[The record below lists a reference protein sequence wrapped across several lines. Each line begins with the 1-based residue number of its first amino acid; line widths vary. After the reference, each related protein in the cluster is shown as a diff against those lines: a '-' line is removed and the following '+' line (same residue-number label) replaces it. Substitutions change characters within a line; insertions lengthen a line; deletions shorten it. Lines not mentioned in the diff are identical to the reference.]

1 MVTQKSYPVL
11 WRRSTRARRLAL
23 RIDPVARQVIV
34 TIPPSVSLRRA
45 EAFLDA
51 HDDWARTHLA
61 ALPSPPSLMP
71 GSRIWFDNRFVTLAH
86 TPEHAQTARL
96 NETHLSLNGP
106 LPRFGNRAVLF
117 LKHQAG
123 LILPAEL
130 AHEATRMACTV
141 TRFACSAARTRWG
154 SCTKQGRI
162 MLNWRLIMM
171 PEAVRR
177 YVMVHELAHLTH
189 FDHSRAFWAMV
200 DRHHPARKQ
209 AQSWLKEH
217 GTTLLTLG

>member
-1 MVTQKSYPVL
+1 
-11 WRRSTRARRLAL
+11 
-23 RIDPVARQVIV
+23 
-34 TIPPSVSLRRA
+34 
-45 EAFLDA
+45 
-51 HDDWARTHLA
+51 
-61 ALPSPPSLMP
+61 
-71 GSRIWFDNRFVTLAH
+71 
-86 TPEHAQTARL
+86 
-96 NETHLSLNGP
+96 
-106 LPRFGNRAVLF
+106 
-117 LKHQAG
+117 
-123 LILPAEL
+123 
-130 AHEATRMACTV
+130 
-141 TRFACSAARTRWG
+141 
-154 SCTKQGRI
+154 